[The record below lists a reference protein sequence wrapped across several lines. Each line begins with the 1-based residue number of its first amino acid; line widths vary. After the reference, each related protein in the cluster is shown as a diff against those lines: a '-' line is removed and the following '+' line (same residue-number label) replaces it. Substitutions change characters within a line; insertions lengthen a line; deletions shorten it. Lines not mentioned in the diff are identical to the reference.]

1 MLSLISTLAI
11 VAYLPGAAIFRLP
24 LADRDRRA
32 ALAAEE
38 RAFWA
43 VILSVLV
50 SSTAA
55 LALAGLGAYTF
66 QRLLAIDLA
75 VALVALAVTHR
86 RLPFGRV
93 APPPRMTALVPI
105 ALVALGFWLYF
116 PQAEYVMGGKDPGTY
131 MNEGIQIA
139 QRGGLL
145 IEDPIVAAVPRES
158 RDLFFPWHENPAYY
172 SVRFMGFHI
181 LDPDRGTVLG
191 QFPHLFPAWIAIGYG
206 INGLSGARQTIA
218 LWGVLG
224 VIAVYFAG
232 VRLFGRLPAAA
243 GATLLAIHV
252 MQVWFARYPNAE
264 LVMQAL
270 VFAAILAWGRA
281 HLDGLRFFAP
291 VAALTLALLMF
302 LRFDAVLAAAA
313 LVAASLLLVVVG
325 ERLRPAFFLP
335 LTGGLALG
343 AVYLVRTMVPYA
355 VYPIGFIRN
364 LGPLHVAA
372 LVIAGLALAVL
383 PLLRNSPRLVMFVRR
398 FLPIAVIAV
407 VVAGAVYAFF
417 FRAPGGRLADYD
429 AYALRTFT
437 NFYLSPAGLVAALAG
452 FALVVRRSFWRDPAL
467 ILTVVAFAFFFFYKA
482 RIPPEHFWM
491 ARRFLAVI
499 LPAALLFAAAGVL
512 GAVQVWRVAPEQ
524 YWRRA
529 AVSFLLAAA
538 VLGLLG
544 RRYATATAR
553 VLPHVE
559 YAGIIPQLEKL
570 SARFGDRD
578 LVLVESRAAGSDIH
592 VLALPL
598 AYIYA
603 RNVLVLN
610 TPRPDHAAFAR
621 FLTWARGQYREVFF
635 LGSGGTDVLSRSI
648 GVAAVA
654 SERFQVPEYES
665 PLNAYPRG
673 VRQKEFD
680 YGIYRFVER
689 PPQADWFDLDVG
701 TMDDLHVVRFHAKER
716 SGDVTFRWTRDVSY
730 VALTGLRADSR
741 MLTLWLHDGRRPSSV
756 PAAQLVV
763 SIDDR
768 QIGQVVV
775 GSGFR
780 PYSFAIPAELVAAAS
795 VRDAPARLKLQTVTW
810 NPRASAGTPDD
821 RDLGVM
827 VDRVEVR

>member
-1 MLSLISTLAI
+1 MFSLIGTLAV

-24 LADRDRRA
+24 IADRDRRA

-43 VILSVLV
+43 VVLSVLV
-50 SSTAA
+50 SSSAT
-55 LALAGLGAYTF
+55 LALAALGAYRF
-66 QRLLAIDLA
+66 RRLLTIDLLVTLTALA
-75 VALVALAVTHR
+75 VANR
-86 RLPFGRV
+86 RILLGRV
-93 APPPRMTALVPI
+93 APPPRTTALVP
-105 ALVALGFWLYF
+105 VALAALGLWLYF

-139 QRGGLL
+139 QRGGLV
-145 IEDPIVAAVPRES
+145 IHDPIVAAVPRES
-158 RDLFFPWHENPAYY
+158 RDLFFPSHENPAYY
-172 SVRFMGFHI
+172 GLRFMGFHI

-191 QFPHLFPAWIAIGYG
+191 QFPHLFPASIAIGYG

-218 LWGVLG
+218 LWGILG

-232 VRLFGRLPAAA
+232 ARLFGRLPAAA

-252 MQVWFARYPNAE
+252 TQVWFARYPNAE

-281 HLDGLRFFAP
+281 HLDDIGFFAP
-291 VAALTLALLMF
+291 VAGATLALLAF
-302 LRFDAVLAAAA
+302 LRFDAVLAVAAIG
-313 LVAASLLLVVVG
+313 AASLLLVVVG
-325 ERLRPAFFLP
+325 ERLRAGFFVTLAA
-335 LTGGLALG
+335 GLSLA
-343 AVYLVRTMVPYA
+343 AIYLVRTMVPYA
-355 VYPIGFIRN
+355 VYPLGFVRN
-364 LGPLHVAA
+364 LQPMHLALLGVGMGA
-372 LVIAGLALAVL
+372 LVTL
-383 PLLRNSPRLVMFVRR
+383 PLLRRSPRIVEFIRR
-398 FLPIAVIAV
+398 WLPVAVILV
-407 VVAGAVYAFF
+407 VVSGTAYAVLL
-417 FRAPGGRLADYD
+417 RQPGGRLTDYN

-437 NFYLSPAGLVAALAG
+437 AFYLSPAGLVAALVG
-452 FALVVRRSFWRDPAL
+452 FVLVVRRAFWRDPAL
-467 ILTVVAFAFFFFYKA
+467 ILTTVIFAFFFFYKV
-482 RIPPEHFWM
+482 RIVPEHFWM
-491 ARRFLAVI
+491 ARRFLPVI

-512 GAVQVWRVAPEQ
+512 SAVQVWRVAPER

-529 AVSFLLAAA
+529 TVSLLLAAA

-544 RRYATATAR
+544 RHYATATAR
-553 VLPHVE
+553 VTPHVE
-559 YAGIIPQLEKL
+559 YAGIIPRLEKL
-570 SARFGDRD
+570 AARFGDRD
-578 LVLVESRAAGSDIH
+578 LVIVESRAAASDIH

-610 TPRPDHAAFAR
+610 TPRPDHDAFAR
-621 FLTWARGQYREVFF
+621 FLGWARGQYREVFF
-635 LGSGGTDVLSRSI
+635 LGGGGTDLLTRSI
-648 GVAAVA
+648 GVSAVA

-673 VRQKEFD
+673 VRGKEFD

-689 PPQADWFDLDVG
+689 PAVGDWFDLDVG

-730 VALTGLRADSR
+730 VALSGLRADSR
-741 MLTLWLHDGRRPSSV
+741 TLTMWLHDGKR
-756 PAAQLVV
+756 PAAAGAAQVTV
-763 SIDDR
+763 SVDDR

-780 PYSFAIPAELVAAAS
+780 PYTFDIPADLVQAAAT
-795 VRDAPARLKLQTVTW
+795 RDAPVRLKLHATTW
-810 NPRASAGTPDD
+810 NPRAAIGLPDD